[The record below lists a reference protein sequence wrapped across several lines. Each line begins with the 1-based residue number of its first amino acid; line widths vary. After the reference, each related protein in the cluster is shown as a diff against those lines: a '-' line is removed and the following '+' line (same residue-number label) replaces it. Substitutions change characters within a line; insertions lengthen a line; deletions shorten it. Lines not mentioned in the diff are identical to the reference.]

1 MICGT
6 SGAAGVT
13 VTPPC
18 RLPESVGAN
27 TTVIVHDLPAPTLEP
42 QVLVWEYSPLVATL
56 VIGKA
61 EFPLLVS
68 VNVCVLVV
76 VIAVSG
82 NCLRGDGVIVATVPV
97 ANRLVTDGLP
107 GALVTTVSLPVRDPA
122 CVGVTETLI
131 LQVLPLVRVVG
142 QLFVC
147 VKSPVV
153 VI

>member
-1 MICGT
+1 M
-6 SGAAGVT
+6 
-13 VTPPC
+13 P
-18 RLPESVGAN
+18 R
-27 TTVIVHDLPAPTLEP
+27 
-42 QVLVWEYSPLVATL
+42 
-56 VIGKA
+56 
-61 EFPLLVS
+61 
-68 VNVCVLVV
+68 
-76 VIAVSG
+76 
-82 NCLRGDGVIVATVPV
+82 IVATVPV

-153 VI
+153 VIPEIVSVLVQRLVKTRPVAALT